1 VCEAETRGPEA
12 ERLVLYCPPVPVV
25 VACMLCL
32 DPAVAVVLTVV
43 VVIAVAVVIVGRS
56 HTQLWHMQQGRE
68 S

>member
-1 VCEAETRGPEA
+1 
-12 ERLVLYCPPVPVV
+12 VLYCPPVPVV